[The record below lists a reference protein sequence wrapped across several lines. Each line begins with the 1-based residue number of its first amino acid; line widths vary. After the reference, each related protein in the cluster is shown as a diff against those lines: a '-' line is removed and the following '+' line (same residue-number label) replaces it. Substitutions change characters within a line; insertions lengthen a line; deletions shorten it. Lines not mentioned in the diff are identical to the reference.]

1 MNPLLILREEIVCLV
16 ILLFLLVNALAY
28 QTGRDSGSFLRL
40 ALCAVGHVACEI
52 LVVLAMNP
60 PGRVGAGA
68 NRLFHAFFYL
78 FAVLFAYEFFC
89 CTVRL
94 GFASRAAVRRAR
106 RCGLPAVLLYAA
118 ALPFLPL
125 YYLKGNGIHYGMGPF
140 IVVSFAVAMLYF
152 AASAVILFLRRRRIP
167 RQVKLALLPLLLA
180 MMAAEG
186 LQWAVPELFFS
197 GGALTVV
204 TVGFFFALEN
214 PADFFRTFHDTS
226 PFFVLNCI
234 VSPILRLLF
243 FASA

>member
-106 RCGLPAVLLYAA
+106 RWGLPAVLVYAA
-118 ALPFLPL
+118 ALPVLQRDE
-125 YYLKGNGIHYGMGPF
+125 LKGD
-140 IVVSFAVAMLYF
+140 
-152 AASAVILFLRRRRIP
+152 
-167 RQVKLALLPLLLA
+167 
-180 MMAAEG
+180 G
-186 LQWAVPELFFS
+186 LSSW
-197 GGALTVV
+197 
-204 TVGFFFALEN
+204 
-214 PADFFRTFHDTS
+214 
-226 PFFVLNCI
+226 
-234 VSPILRLLF
+234 
-243 FASA
+243 

>member
-106 RCGLPAVLLYAA
+106 RWGLPAVLLYAA

-152 AASAVILFLRRRRIP
+152 AASAVILFLRRRRMP
-167 RQVKLALLPLLLA
+167 RQVKLALLPL
-180 MMAAEG
+180 
-186 LQWAVPELFFS
+186 
-197 GGALTVV
+197 
-204 TVGFFFALEN
+204 TVGIGYELIKFCG
-214 PADFFRTFHDTS
+214 RHDNLLTKIIS
-226 PFFVLNCI
+226 APGMWLQHITVHEPDDSMIEVAIAAVTPVL
-234 VSPILRLLF
+234 PEKQEDARW
-243 FASA
+243 

>member
-52 LVVLAMNP
+52 LVVLAMTP

-94 GFASRAAVRRAR
+94 GFASRAAVRRA
-106 RCGLPAVLLYAA
+106 LEEDPA
-118 ALPFLPL
+118 
-125 YYLKGNGIHYGMGPF
+125 
-140 IVVSFAVAMLYF
+140 
-152 AASAVILFLRRRRIP
+152 
-167 RQVKLALLPLLLA
+167 QV
-180 MMAAEG
+180 
-186 LQWAVPELFFS
+186 
-197 GGALTVV
+197 
-204 TVGFFFALEN
+204 ALEMQLDVERLQ
-214 PADFFRTFHDTS
+214 PAGPAGR
-226 PFFVLNCI
+226 
-234 VSPILRLLF
+234 
-243 FASA
+243 